1 MRRVATQRWQSSV
14 ADVVAVDAGA
24 DDWHEGVHENDVV
37 ANYSHALHLDVA
49 AAVFVVAALVGGV
62 ARVVERGRR
71 GRSRVH
77 VAVLVLLP
85 PLAADDV
92 FYAYYYS

>member
-1 MRRVATQRWQSSV
+1 MVAKQRWQSSV
-14 ADVVAVDAGA
+14 ADVVAVDADA

-49 AAVFVVAALVGGV
+49 AAVVVAALVGGV

-77 VAVLVLLP
+77 VAVLVLLL